1 MELKILTVCGMGFGT
16 SLMLKMFIQ
25 DLLKELGMKAD
36 VDVSDLGSVKGS
48 PADFIV
54 APSDMKSHL
63 SELTT
68 PVVYIENLI
77 DKKELRSKVEPVLR
91 RLQNSSGGA

>member
-1 MELKILTVCGMGFGT
+1 MKILTVCGMGFGT

-25 DLLKELGMKAD
+25 DLLKELGVKAD

-54 APSDMKSHL
+54 APSDMKNHL
-63 SELTT
+63 NGLAV
-68 PVVYIENLI
+68 PVVFIDNLI
-77 DKKELRSKVEPVLR
+77 DKKEIRSKVEPILR
-91 RLQNSSGGA
+91 QLQNSAGGA